1 MVQVVRRFQATKQLL
16 KMTIVQ
22 SPLALNELL
31 ACPLTER
38 ELCFRVYL
46 EAQEDHAPGSA
57 ILVECSSA
65 IRQPEPERRRI
76 ALSSHSRL
84 RAPFLLSLI
93 SDFKK

>member
-1 MVQVVRRFQATKQLL
+1 
-16 KMTIVQ
+16 MTNVQ

-31 ACPLTER
+31 ARPLTER

-46 EAQEDHAPGSA
+46 EAQEDHAGFG

-65 IRQPEPERRRI
+65 IRQLEPERRRM

-84 RAPFLLSLI
+84 RVPFLLSVI
-93 SDFKK
+93 SDFRK